1 MIIKKSIAIW
11 DHVPTLE
18 ELQAVTDPDKD
29 LTATTFDDNVDISV
43 YLDFTGLR
51 IFSNGKDRF
60 RSEMKYILRGSE
72 PELPMYKIPEED
84 EFLLI

>member
-29 LTATTFDDNVDISV
+29 LTATTFDEIGRAHV
-43 YLDFTGLR
+43 
-51 IFSNGKDRF
+51 
-60 RSEMKYILRGSE
+60 
-72 PELPMYKIPEED
+72 
-84 EFLLI
+84 